1 VQSPLNFVYGSSGI
15 GSAFSSI
22 RPFDI
27 KHECRKG
34 QPVMTTT
41 NLFALRGTRSN
52 QECCFFRSICP
63 LCMSRQDFD
72 TLNLPA
78 RQPPAASGLD
88 QPIHRQ
94 VKQAQ
99 VGKRRR
105 TGDGRAETEERETE
119 DGGKANAR
127 SGASPIERTGSPEN
141 TVVSYAPWD
150 FWAAPASDGK
160 KTSHPR
166 TTASSHTAPS

>member
-1 VQSPLNFVYGSSGI
+1 MQSPLNFVYGSSGI

-63 LCMSRQDFD
+63 LCMSRHGERE
-72 TLNLPA
+72 TNR
-78 RQPPAASGLD
+78 RQPPAADGLD
-88 QPIHRQ
+88 QAIRRQ

-127 SGASPIERTGSPEN
+127 SGASPIGRTGNLGN
-141 TVVSYAPWD
+141 TVISYAPRD
-150 FWAAPASDGK
+150 
-160 KTSHPR
+160 
-166 TTASSHTAPS
+166 SSLLGLLRSATHCKVIQDA